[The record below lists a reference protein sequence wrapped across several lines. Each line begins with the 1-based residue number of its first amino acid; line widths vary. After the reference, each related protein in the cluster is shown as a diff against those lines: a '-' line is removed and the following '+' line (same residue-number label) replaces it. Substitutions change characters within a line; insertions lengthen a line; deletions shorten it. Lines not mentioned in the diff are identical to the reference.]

1 MLLSNVMHISL
12 GNKIMSSIVYKGCL
26 IATTNNIEF
35 LVVLNDNCVKVCASE
50 TEARACVD
58 MNRSV

>member
-1 MLLSNVMHISL
+1 
-12 GNKIMSSIVYKGCL
+12 MSSIVYKGCL